1 MARLKAAPHTGKA
14 KYSAGGQNPKGI
26 KSQID
31 LFRGKVRGKGAD
43 AKNGPVTLNV
53 RTFADMN
60 LKVGYPQNGPRP

>member
-14 KYSAGGQNPKGI
+14 EYKAGGQVKGI
-26 KSQID
+26 KSQIK
-31 LFRGKVRGKGAD
+31 LFRDKVRGKGAD
-43 AKNGPVTLNV
+43 AKNGPVTRNV